1 MAELFNCFETI
12 KELAVRIQAFML
24 FNSYVFLFVFLPIVL
39 VGFYALINYSRSRIV
54 VVWLV
59 VSSLF
64 FYGWWNPAYAPIIL
78 ISVFFNYQ
86 ISRLLAHYRERSY
99 LILMIGIFLNLSLL
113 CYFKYANFLVDN
125 INVIISEDISLAAIM
140 LPLAISFFTFQQ
152 IAYLVDCSR
161 NNVQKHSFPDYFL
174 FVTFFPQLIA
184 GPIAHHSNLLRQIT
198 EKFNRVDKT
207 LIPVGV
213 TVFLIGLF
221 KKTTIADSLAYYVDP
236 VFLAVDGGHTPSF
249 FEAWGAALA
258 YSFQLYFDFSGY
270 SDMAIGLGYLFGLTL
285 PLNFY
290 SPYKVVNII
299 DFWRCW
305 HMTLSRFLRDYLYV
319 PLGGNR
325 VGLIR
330 RHLNLS
336 VVMLLGGLWHGA
348 SWNFVLWGG
357 LHGIFLMINHSWRC
371 AFDVGLGRRTAAAP
385 PYFRRLSVFLGVA
398 LTFLCVTVAWV
409 IFRANDIPSAFRFFE
424 GMIGLNGAYLDI
436 RLASILSPLNGFVN
450 FDGYGIGSLSSV
462 WVFVWIFFAAVIVWV
477 FPNVQD
483 FTGHARDRLVDE
495 PYKKGVGIFTGIWR
509 PSFAWATV
517 MALIAAISIFSLSR
531 VSEFL
536 YFQF

>member
-1 MAELFNCFETI
+1 
-12 KELAVRIQAFML
+12 ML
-24 FNSYVFLFVFLPIVL
+24 FNSYVFLFIFLPIVL
-39 VGFYALINYSRSRIV
+39 IGFYTLINYSCNRAV
-54 VVWLV
+54 VIWLV
-59 VSSLF
+59 ISSLF
-64 FYGWWNPAYAPIIL
+64 FYGWWNLTYLPIIL
-78 ISVFFNYQ
+78 ISVSFNYHL
-86 ISRLLAHYRERSY
+86 SRFLTHCRGHSY
-99 LILMIGIFLNLSLL
+99 LILAIGIFLNLSLL

-125 INVIISEDISLAAIM
+125 INRVISEDISLAAIM

-161 NNVQKHSFPDYFL
+161 ENVRKHSFSDYFL

-207 LIPVGV
+207 LIPVGI

-290 SPYKVVNII
+290 SPYKAVSII
-299 DFWRCW
+299 DFWRRW
-305 HMTLSRFLRDYLYV
+305 HVTLSRFLRDYLYI

-325 VGLIR
+325 VGPLR
-330 RHLNLS
+330 RYMNLS

-348 SWNFVLWGG
+348 SWNFVLWGS
-357 LHGIFLMINHSWRC
+357 LHGVFLMINHAWK
-371 AFDVGLGRRTAAAP
+371 AALDVVFGERRRNIPLCIKRIFVLT
-385 PYFRRLSVFLGVA
+385 GGA
-398 LTFLCVTVAWV
+398 LTFSCVTVAWV
-409 IFRANDIPSAFRFFE
+409 IFRADDMSSAYRFFE

-462 WVFVWIFFAAVIVWV
+462 WVFIWIFFAALIVWF

-483 FTGHARDRLVDE
+483 FTGHVRDRVVEE
-495 PYKKGVGIFTGIWR
+495 PYKKGVRIFIKIWR

>member
-1 MAELFNCFETI
+1 MLQRLLCLAEAFKFLEKI
-12 KELAVRIQAFML
+12 KEPSFWLQATML
-24 FNSYVFLFVFLPIVL
+24 FNSYVFIFVFLPIVL
-39 VGFYALINYSRSRIV
+39 IGFYSLIIYSSSRIV
-54 VVWLV
+54 VGWLV

-64 FYGWWNPAYAPIIL
+64 FYGWWNPVYVPIIL

-161 NNVQKHSFPDYFL
+161 KNVQKHSFPDYFL

-198 EKFNRVDKT
+198 EKFNRVNKT

-290 SPYKVVNII
+290 SPYKAVNII
-299 DFWRCW
+299 DFWRRW
-305 HMTLSRFLRDYLYV
+305 HITLSRMIREYLWDPISLAMTRKAVRSRYGILRFFLATSLA
-319 PLGGNR
+319 PTLFTFFW
-325 VGLIR
+325 I
-330 RHLNLS
+330 
-336 VVMLLGGLWHGA
+336 GLWHGA
-348 SWNFVLWGG
+348 GWNFIIFGL
-357 LHGIFLMINHSWRC
+357 LHGSYITIFNLWSQLKQKYLKSNIFSNPIIGNFF
-371 AFDVGLGRRTAAAP
+371 A
-385 PYFRRLSVFLGVA
+385 RL
-398 LTFLCVTVAWV
+398 LTFLCV
-409 IFRANDIPSAFRFFE
+409 IF
-424 GMIGLNGAYLDI
+424 G
-436 RLASILSPLNGFVN
+436 
-450 FDGYGIGSLSSV
+450 
-462 WVFVWIFFAAVIVWV
+462 WIFFRAETFQGAK
-477 FPNVQD
+477 N
-483 FTGHARDRLVDE
+483 
-495 PYKKGVGIFTGIWR
+495 
-509 PSFAWATV
+509 
-517 MALIAAISIFSLSR
+517 IS
-531 VSEFL
+531 
-536 YFQF
+536 